1 MVIVITVG
9 NPPPPPQATAYILE
23 DASSFNTY
31 VLHTYIRIYYKENHF
46 ICYSGLYLAQ
56 RGAVF
61 YTWPPQLL
69 HTYWR
74 MPPLIHMYYILIY
87 VSIIKKIIF
96 LATPGPPWLRPDPPG
111 YTWPPQATPYILE
124 DASFNTY
131 VLHTYIRIYYC
142 QVPNP
147 TAQAR
152 RNGA

>member
-61 YTWPPQLL
+61 YTWPPP
-69 HTYWR
+69 TT
-74 MPPLIHMYYILIY
+74 
-87 VSIIKKIIF
+87 
-96 LATPGPPWLRPDPPG
+96 A
-111 YTWPPQATPYILE
+111 YILE

-131 VLHTYIRIYYC
+131 VLHTYIRIYYKENHFFGHTRTPLAALGPPWLHLAPLRLLHTYWRMPPLIHMYYILPGGRSE
-142 QVPNP
+142 VLP
-147 TAQAR
+147 TT
-152 RNGA
+152 